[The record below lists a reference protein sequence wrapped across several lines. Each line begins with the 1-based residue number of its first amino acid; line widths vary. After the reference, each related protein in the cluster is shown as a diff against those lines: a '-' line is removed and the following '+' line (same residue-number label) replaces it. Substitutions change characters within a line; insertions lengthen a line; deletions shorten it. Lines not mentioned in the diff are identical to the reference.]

1 MLNRGSP
8 EPPYFI
14 FSKCLSNI
22 FVKEGNLFVSFVFY
36 VEILQTKTLLAML
49 WKVFNE

>member
-8 EPPYFI
+8 KPPYLVL
-14 FSKCLSNI
+14 SKCLSNI
-22 FVKEGNLFVSFVFY
+22 FVKESNLFVSFVFH
-36 VEILQTKTLLAML
+36 VEISQTTTFLAML